1 MCLNVYG
8 LTNMSAVR
16 WNVAVSQDTDQSVR
30 LFLAEQGKSR
40 KGALSHFIEES
51 VRAHIL
57 ELSAKQAK
65 SDNED
70 INENELAAVVAEAV
84 QWARKQ

>member
-1 MCLNVYG
+1 
-8 LTNMSAVR
+8 MSAVR
-16 WNVAVSQDTDQSVR
+16 WNVAVSPDTDHSVR

-57 ELSAKQAK
+57 ELSAEQVKLK
-65 SDNED
+65 NEHIGED
-70 INENELAAVVAEAV
+70 ELATVVIEAL
-84 QWARKQ
+84 QWARKK

>member
-1 MCLNVYG
+1 
-8 LTNMSAVR
+8 MSAVR

-40 KGALSHFIEES
+40 KGALSNFIEES

-57 ELSAKQAK
+57 ELSAEQTKAE
-65 SDNED
+65 NEG
-70 INENELAAVVAEAV
+70 ISENELAAVVSEAL
-84 QWARKQ
+84 QWAREQ